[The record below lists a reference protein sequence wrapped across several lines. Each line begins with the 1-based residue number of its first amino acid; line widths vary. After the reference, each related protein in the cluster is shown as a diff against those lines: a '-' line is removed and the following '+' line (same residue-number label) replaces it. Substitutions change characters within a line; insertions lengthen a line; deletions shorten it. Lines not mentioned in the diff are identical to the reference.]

1 MRCDRCGS
9 LNTEVIRKSEK
20 GSWYFAVHCKDCG
33 EDRLPTPTERDNF
46 NG

>member
-1 MRCDRCGS
+1 MTCNKCGS
-9 LNTEVIRKSEK
+9 ENTEVIQKSMNR
-20 GSWYFAVHCKDCG
+20 SLMFAVHCKDCG